1 MNSCVY
7 VWLVIPFDCH
17 VAKIN
22 WWHKPTTFS
31 YLIDFPKK
39 LTQKTC
45 LLQFVKH
52 SVHKQLFISD
62 AKWKAVI
69 GFNEVEGICKISKR
83 AKNWIILS
91 RCRGALH

>member
-1 MNSCVY
+1 MCNKKLSTQSSTISSIVGWISQF
-7 VWLVIPFDCH
+7 VTV
-17 VAKIN
+17 VN
-22 WWHKPTTFS
+22 
-31 YLIDFPKK
+31 K

-45 LLQFVKH
+45 SLQFVQH
-52 SVHKQLFISD
+52 TVYKQLFILD